1 MQKVFTGNNSLE
13 NLNKELTNLSVSKLL
28 FVHGNSFNKL
38 PIKES
43 IKLEVPFIEFTDFTP
58 NPDIADAKKGLEIFN
73 GENCNAILAIGG
85 GSAMDVAKCIKYYSG
100 KDIPIIAVPTTAGS
114 GSEATQFAVIYENKV
129 KQSIRDSKFIPDVVF
144 LDGNCLKTLPIYQ
157 RKSALLDALC
167 QAIESMW
174 SVNSNDESKK
184 YAVEAITSIVAN
196 YKAYI
201 FEDDFESYPVIM
213 KASFDAGRAINI
225 TQTTAAHAMAY
236 KITTKYG
243 FAHGHAV
250 ASSLPYIWE
259 YMFLNMDKC
268 IDSRGASYVEGVF
281 DEIAKNLGQKSS
293 NDAIKW
299 FKDLM
304 TELDM
309 KLPETSERNDLDELV
324 SSVNVTRL
332 KNNPVEIDEEALR
345 NLYSTIV
352 AFK

>member
-1 MQKVFTGNNSLE
+1 MQKVFTGNDSLKE
-13 NLNKELTNLSVSKLL
+13 LNKELTDLGVSKLL

-43 IKLEVPFIEFTDFTP
+43 IKLEVPYIEFTDFTP
-58 NPDIADAKKGLEIFN
+58 NPDIADAKKGLELFTKE
-73 GENCNAILAIGG
+73 GCNAILAIGG
-85 GSAMDVAKCIKYYSG
+85 GSAMDVAKCIKYYSE

-129 KQSIRDSKFIPDVVF
+129 KQSIRDSRFIPDIVF

-184 YAVEAITSIVAN
+184 YAIDAIKAIVAN

-201 FEDDFESYPVIM
+201 FDDDFESYPVIM

-259 YMFLNMDKC
+259 YMLANMDRC
-268 IDSRGASYVEGVF
+268 IDSRGAEYVEGVF
-281 DEIAKNLGQKSS
+281 ETIATTLGQKSAS
-293 NDAIKW
+293 GAICW

-304 TELDM
+304 EELDM
-309 KLPETSERNDLDELV
+309 KLPETNVRGDLDELV

-332 KNNPVEIDEEALR
+332 KNNPVEIDEDALSK
-345 NLYSTIV
+345 LYSTIV